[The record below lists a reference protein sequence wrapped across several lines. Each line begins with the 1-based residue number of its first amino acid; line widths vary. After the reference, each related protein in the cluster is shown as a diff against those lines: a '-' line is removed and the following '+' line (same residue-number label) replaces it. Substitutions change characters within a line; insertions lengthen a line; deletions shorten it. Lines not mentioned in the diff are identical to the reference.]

1 MIDSWFSAV
10 AIAAM
15 IGCLVYPLLKKAPS
29 SLTIAIGLFVI
40 FLIELADYQT
50 VITDLAFRPTYIQN
64 GDSIYT
70 LFTSIF
76 LHANF
81 FHFLSNAFILVMIG
95 LIFEERI
102 GAHRFIAV
110 FLIAGLAGNLVYAL
124 ANYGDDGL
132 VLGAS
137 GAISGILGMILV
149 LYPRERTGMMMFP
162 IPIPNLPVW
171 GLVLLMMAWQL
182 LFIIDPSS
190 HVAWQAHVGGFIAGA
205 AVTPLV
211 MRMGIKEGGARSEA
225 IDIML
230 FASTPKEREIAERIR
245 GESVPGVRDAWLEE
259 LARTARCPKCK
270 TGLVAFRGGLKCE
283 SGHRFRVGR

>member
-1 MIDSWFSAV
+1 MSAV

-15 IGCLVYPLLKKAPS
+15 IGCLVYPLLKKTLS

-40 FLIELADYQT
+40 FLIELADDPT
-50 VITDLAFRPTYIQN
+50 VIQDLAFSPIYLQD
-64 GDSIYT
+64 GDALYT

-76 LHANF
+76 MHANF

-102 GAHRFIAV
+102 GAHRFLAV
-110 FLIAGLAGNLVYAL
+110 FLIAGLVGNLVYAL
-124 ANYGDDGL
+124 ANFGDAGL
-132 VLGAS
+132 VVGAS

-162 IPIPNLPVW
+162 IPISNLPVW
-171 GLVLLMMAWQL
+171 GLVLLMMAWQF

-211 MRMGIKEGGARSEA
+211 MRTGTREGGARSET

-230 FASTPKEREIAERIR
+230 FANTPKEREIVERIR

-259 LARTARCPKCK
+259 LARTARCPKCGAK
-270 TGLVAFRGGLKCE
+270 LVAFKGGLRCG

>member
-1 MIDSWFSAV
+1 MIDSWLSAV

-40 FLIELADYQT
+40 FLIELADDPA
-50 VITDLAFRPTYIQN
+50 VIRDLAFSPAYLQSL
-64 GDSIYT
+64 GSIYT
-70 LFTSIF
+70 LFTSVF

-102 GAHRFIAV
+102 GTPRFLAV
-110 FLIAGLAGNLVYAL
+110 FIVAGLAGNLVYAL
-124 ANYGDDGL
+124 AKFGEAGS
-132 VLGAS
+132 VVGAS

-149 LYPRERTGMMMFP
+149 LFPRERTGMMMFP

-171 GLVLLMMAWQL
+171 ALVLLMMAWQL
-182 LFIIDPSS
+182 VFILDPYSY
-190 HVAWQAHVGGFIAGA
+190 VAWQAHIGGFVAGA
-205 AVTPLV
+205 AMTPLV
-211 MRMGIKEGGARSEA
+211 MRIGTKEGGARSEPV
-225 IDIML
+225 DIML
-230 FASTPKEREIAERIR
+230 FANTPKEREIVERIR
-245 GESVPGVRDAWLEE
+245 QESVPGVRDAWLEE

-270 TGLVAFRGGLKCE
+270 GRLVAFRGGLRCE
-283 SGHRFRVGR
+283 SGHRFRLGR